1 MSSHEEAPEPES
13 FYRLEESTT
22 GSSTVTSSRHTA
34 GPWSTE
40 AQHGG
45 PPMALMAREATRLGS
60 DDRMVARVTC
70 DLLGPVPVG
79 RLRVSAEVV
88 RPGRSVELVEVR
100 LTEPASGRDVA
111 RAALWLL
118 PRSEDGP
125 RTGEPPLPPG
135 PEGGA
140 VHPIPTGWHRGY
152 LDAIEWRWI
161 QGSLGEPGPATVW
174 MRPRMG
180 LVPGEELSPLERLLV
195 CVDSASGASAALSI
209 ARWQFMNTELTAH
222 LVREPA
228 GAWVG
233 LRAATTIAGGAVG
246 LARADVFDERGFVG
260 HSAQSLLVRPTPQLT
275 T

>member
-1 MSSHEEAPEPES
+1 MSSPEGTPDPDS
-13 FYRLEESTT
+13 FYRLEESTAT
-22 GSSTVTSSRHTA
+22 SSTVTSSRHTA

-45 PPMALMAREATRLGS
+45 PPMALMAREATRLG
-60 DDRMVARVTC
+60 DGDRMVARVTC

-79 RLRVSAEVV
+79 LLRVSAEVV
-88 RPGRSVELVEVR
+88 RPGRSVELVEVL
-100 LTEPASGRDVA
+100 LTDLASGRDVA

-125 RTGEPPLPPG
+125 RTAEPVPPPG
-135 PEGGA
+135 PETGG
-140 VHPIPTGWHRGY
+140 VHPIPPGWHRGY
-152 LDAIEWRWI
+152 LDAIDWRWVE
-161 QGSLGEPGPATVW
+161 GSLAEPGPATVW

-180 LVPGEELSPLERLLV
+180 LVPGEELSPLQRLLV

-209 ARWQFMNTELTAH
+209 DRWQFMNTELTAH

-228 GAWVG
+228 SAWVG
-233 LRAATTIAGGAVG
+233 VRAATTIAGGAVG
-246 LARADVFDERGFVG
+246 LARADVFDEHGFVG
-260 HSAQSLLVRPTPQLT
+260 HSAQTLLVRPTPQLT